1 MSTCLIFLY
10 SNTDATSIVPK
21 AQTIRL
27 KTNVKSI
34 DNLSK
39 QMQDFQLRSN
49 VNTMYKKVSYIRS
62 NMHINVIEIE
72 LCMIK
77 PNIFMHFFS
86 ILLSE
91 KRYPNITTIYK
102 CSFSDYSWKVYIL
115 FTISGINR
123 CINIMNLLL

>member
-39 QMQDFQLRSN
+39 QMQDFLLRSN
-49 VNTMYKKVSYIRS
+49 VNTMYQKVSYIRS
-62 NMHINVIEIE
+62 NMHIIVIEIE

-77 PNIFMHFFS
+77 PNIFMHFFLNF
-86 ILLSE
+86 IVRKKVSE
-91 KRYPNITTIYK
+91 YNY
-102 CSFSDYSWKVYIL
+102 
-115 FTISGINR
+115 
-123 CINIMNLLL
+123 NLQMLI